1 LFGLSVESAGFDV
14 IQATKRK
21 PRIMRHELA
30 GFSQMRKLDWRRWLA
45 VSASPNA

>member
-1 LFGLSVESAGFDV
+1 LSVESAGFDV
-14 IQATKRK
+14 IQAAKRE